1 MSIRRTLANIWQS
14 LFRTSRL
21 DCELDEELRAYLD
34 DLIEKKVHAGEDPA
48 SARRAAMIE
57 IGGMTQVK
65 AEVRRARPGAGIDAL
80 WQDVRFSWRALI
92 RKPAFAAVTIITFA
106 LGIGTNTAIFSIVN
120 SILIQPLPYRN
131 PSELVSVWIDMTSA
145 GFPKAPLSGP
155 ELGDLRQR
163 GTLFA
168 AFGGIWPNSTTI
180 TGDREPEQ
188 LTIGRVTANFF
199 DTLGASAFIGR
210 TFDSNDEAQGARPT
224 ILLSHAVW
232 QRRYGGDP
240 SVVGRSVIVDGGP
253 ATIIGVMPA
262 DFRLLL
268 PPDAGVPENLEA
280 FVPFGARVVYGS
292 RATRFLR
299 VVGRMKPGV
308 TLVQAEQ
315 EITQIGEAVSRE
327 FTTYSRASRLY
338 SMAGLHSEGAKE
350 LRPRLLVLLAGVA
363 ILLLTACLN
372 VASLLIARAASR
384 TKETALR
391 LAIGASY
398 RQIVRQCLVEG
409 LILSAIGAAVGIV
422 FGEFSLRALVALRP
436 EALGRLALVRIDTTV
451 LIFTAGAALLSGML
465 FSFAPMVEVFRTDL
479 IEGLLDTRRR
489 LGTVRYRTRAA
500 LVVLQIAFGLMLLVG
515 AGLLIRT
522 FVSIQRLDTGYTTGQ
537 MLSFR
542 VNVPGYGPVEQLND
556 FHRRLQTELAAL
568 PGVTGAGAVSHFP
581 FDTIPNWGG
590 PYYLKDGPD
599 PTAPFADFRAVSPGY
614 LETIGARLK
623 EGRFFT
629 EADDSSTQRVIII
642 DDLLAKRAFPG
653 ENPIGKRISLNPE
666 FNRRTWMTVVGVVRH
681 MRLRSFVEDLSDQIY
696 LPIRQSTRP
705 TSYVLRTTGDPAAL
719 SGPVREVIRRLDP
732 QLPVYDMRPAEEYLV
747 AARSA
752 QRFTM
757 LLGASF
763 AAVSLVLAFVGVF
776 GLITYSVN
784 IRRHEFGVRLAIGA
798 RSREIIR
805 LVLHEGLV
813 LLAAGL
819 LLGVAGASVL
829 VGFLRNQL
837 FGVTAFDIPTY
848 AIAMA
853 VIALAA
859 FTASWFPARRAS
871 QSNPLDVLRTD

>member
-1 MSIRRTLANIWQS
+1 MSIRRTLGTLWQS

-21 DCELDEELRAYLD
+21 DRELDEELRGYLD
-34 DLIEKKVHAGEDPA
+34 DLIEKKIRAGADRA

-57 IGGMTQVK
+57 MGGMTQVK
-65 AEVRRARPGAGIDAL
+65 AEVRRVRPGAGIEAL
-80 WQDVRFSWRALI
+80 WQDARFTWRALI

-120 SILIQPLPYRN
+120 SILIQPLPYRDA
-131 PSELVSVWIDMTSA
+131 SELVSVWIDMTSA

-163 GTLFA
+163 GTLFSS
-168 AFGGIWPNSTTI
+168 FGGVWPNSTTI

-199 DTLGASAFIGR
+199 DTLGAPAFLGR
-210 TFDSNDEAQGARPT
+210 TFESNDEAQGARLT
-224 ILLSHAVW
+224 VVLSYATW

-253 ATIIGVMPA
+253 ATIIGVMPE

-299 VVGRMKPGV
+299 IVGRMKPGV
-308 TLVQAEQ
+308 TLDQAGQ
-315 EITQIGEAVSRE
+315 QITQIGEAVTKE
-327 FTTYSRASRLY
+327 FTSYSRASRLFT
-338 SMAGLHSEGAKE
+338 MAGLQSEGAKE
-350 LRPRLLVLLAGVA
+350 LRPRLLALLAGVA

-409 LILSAIGAAVGIV
+409 FILSLIGGAAGII
-422 FGEFSLRALVALRP
+422 FGEFSLRALITLRP

-451 LIFTAGAALLSGML
+451 LVFTAAAALLSGML

-489 LGTVRYRTRAA
+489 FGTVRYRARAA

-515 AGLLIRT
+515 AGLMIRT
-522 FVSIQRLDTGYTTGQ
+522 FVSIQRLDTGYTIER

-542 VNVPGYGPVEQLND
+542 VNVPGYGPIETLND

-568 PGVTGAGAVSHFP
+568 RGVTGVGAVSHFP

-599 PTAPFADFRAVSPGY
+599 PSAPFADFRAVSPGY
-614 LETIGARLK
+614 LETVGARLK
-623 EGRFFT
+623 EGRFFR

-666 FNRRTWMTVVGVVRH
+666 FNRRNWMTVVGVVRH
-681 MRLRSFVEDLSDQIY
+681 MRLRSFVEDLSEQIY

-719 SGPVREVIRRLDP
+719 SGPVRDVIRKLDP
-732 QLPVYDMRPAEEYLV
+732 QLPIYDMRPAEQYLV
-747 AARSA
+747 SARSA
-752 QRFTM
+752 QRFIM
-757 LLGASF
+757 LLATSF
-763 AAVSLVLAFVGVF
+763 AVVALMLAFVGVF
-776 GLITYSVN
+776 GLVTYSVN
-784 IRRHEFGVRLAIGA
+784 IRRHEFGVRLVIGA
-798 RSREIIR
+798 RSREIIG

-813 LLAAGL
+813 LLGAGL
-819 LLGVAGASVL
+819 LLGVAGAAAL
-829 VGFLRNQL
+829 AGLLHNQL
-837 FGVTAFDIPTY
+837 FGVTAFDFPTY
-848 AIAMA
+848 ALAIV
-853 VIALAA
+853 VIAIAA